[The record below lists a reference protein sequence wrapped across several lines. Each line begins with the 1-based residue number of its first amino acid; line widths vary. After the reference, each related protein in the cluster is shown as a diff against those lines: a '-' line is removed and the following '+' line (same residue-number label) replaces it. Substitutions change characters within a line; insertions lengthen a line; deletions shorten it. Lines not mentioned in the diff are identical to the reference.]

1 MEEHQRFIAR
11 QPILNAKQETYAYEL
26 LFRSSMENFFQNMN
40 GDTATS
46 QLIADSFL
54 LFGIES
60 LIGRGKAFINITERL
75 LLEGAANLLPKHN
88 VVIELL
94 ETIEPSQAVIDACR
108 RLAANGYALA
118 LDDFVFAPKYTPL
131 IELAHIIKVDL
142 LESSPAEVAALA
154 KQLRRTGTVLL
165 AEKVE
170 TQHEFE
176 QTKKAG
182 CALFQGFFFSKPIIV
197 SRKELPPHK
206 HHYLRLLREVNSP
219 EISYG
224 NLAKLVQSDV
234 SLSLK
239 LLKFVNSAGFG
250 LGQEIRSIQHALAY
264 LGEEQIRKWATIMTL
279 GQLAGDRPEELLRLA
294 LIRARFAELVA
305 EKTKLADRPG
315 DLFLLGMF
323 SLLDAMLGRPI
334 REMAAELP
342 VAEDLREALCGEVN
356 PLRAVLELIL
366 THEKGDW
373 AGIQRLASQAGIA
386 EADLAGIYAA
396 AIQYGEEVFCTLKA
410 A

>member
-26 LFRSSMENFFQNMN
+26 LFRSSMENVFQATD

-60 LIGRGKAFINITERL
+60 LIGGGKAFINITERL
-75 LLEGAANLLPKHN
+75 LLNGAADLLPKHS

-94 ETIEPSQAVIDACR
+94 ETIEPSEAVIDACR
-108 RLAANGYALA
+108 RLAASGYKLA
-118 LDDFVFAPKYTPL
+118 LDDFVFAPKYRPL
-131 IELAHIIKVDL
+131 MELAHIIKVDL
-142 LESSPAEVAALA
+142 LQSSPADVAALA
-154 KQLRRTGTVLL
+154 RRLHGTGTVLL

-170 TQHEFE
+170 TQREFE
-176 QTKKAG
+176 QSKKAG
-182 CALFQGFFFSKPIIV
+182 CSLFQGFFFSKPVIV

-206 HHYLRLLREVNSP
+206 KHYLRLLKEVNSP
-219 EISYG
+219 EMSYD
-224 NLAKLVQSDV
+224 NLAELIQSDV

-239 LLKFVNSAGFG
+239 LLKYTNSAVFA
-250 LGQEIRSIQHALAY
+250 LRQEIRSLQHALAY
-264 LGEEQIRKWATIMTL
+264 LGEQQIRKWATMMSL
-279 GQLAGDRPEELLRLA
+279 GELAGDRPEELLRLA
-294 LIRARFAELVA
+294 LIRARCAELIA
-305 EKTKLADRPG
+305 KRGKLSDRAG

-323 SLLDAMLGRPI
+323 SLLDAVLGRPI

-342 VAEDLREALCGEVN
+342 VAADLREALCGEVN

-366 THEKGDW
+366 THEKGEW
-373 AGIQRLASQAGIA
+373 AEVQRLASQAGIA
-386 EADLAGIYAA
+386 ETDLAGIYAA
-396 AIQYGEEVFCTLKA
+396 AIQYGEEAFCTLKA

>member
-1 MEEHQRFIAR
+1 MEDHQRFIAR
-11 QPILNAKQETYAYEL
+11 QPILNAKQEVYAYEL
-26 LFRSSMENFFQNMN
+26 LFRSSMENLFQATD

-75 LLEGAANLLPKHN
+75 LLDGAANLLPKHN

-94 ETIEPSQAVIDACR
+94 ETIEPREPVIDACR
-108 RLAANGYALA
+108 SLAANGYKLA
-118 LDDFVFAPKYTPL
+118 LDDFVFAPKYMPL

-142 LESSPAEVAALA
+142 LESSPTEVAALA
-154 KQLRRTGTVLL
+154 KRLDGTGTVLL

-170 TQHEFE
+170 TQREFE
-176 QTKKAG
+176 QSKKAG
-182 CALFQGFFFSKPIIV
+182 CSLFQGFFFSKPVII

-206 HHYLRLLREVNSP
+206 HHYLRLLKEVNSP
-219 EISYG
+219 EMSYD
-224 NLAKLVQSDV
+224 NLANLVQSDV

-239 LLKFVNSAGFG
+239 LLQYINSSFFG
-250 LGQEIRSIQHALAY
+250 VKQEIRSLQHALAY

-279 GQLAGDRPEELLRLA
+279 GQLAEDRPEELLRLA

-305 EKTKLADRPG
+305 ERSKLADRAG

-334 REMAAELP
+334 RETTAELP
-342 VAEDLREALCGEVN
+342 IAEDLRGALCGEVN
-356 PLRAVLELIL
+356 PLRAVLELIMSY
-366 THEKGDW
+366 EKGDW
-373 AGIQRLASQAGIA
+373 ADVQQLASQSGIA
-386 EADLAGIYAA
+386 EKDLAGIYAS

>member
-1 MEEHQRFIAR
+1 M
-11 QPILNAKQETYAYEL
+11 L
-26 LFRSSMENFFQNMN
+26 L
-40 GDTATS
+40 
-46 QLIADSFL
+46 
-54 LFGIES
+54 
-60 LIGRGKAFINITERL
+60 
-75 LLEGAANLLPKHN
+75 
-88 VVIELL
+88 
-94 ETIEPSQAVIDACR
+94 
-108 RLAANGYALA
+108 
-118 LDDFVFAPKYTPL
+118 
-131 IELAHIIKVDL
+131 
-142 LESSPAEVAALA
+142 
-154 KQLRRTGTVLL
+154 
-165 AEKVE
+165 
-170 TQHEFE
+170 
-176 QTKKAG
+176 
-182 CALFQGFFFSKPIIV
+182 
-197 SRKELPPHK
+197 
-206 HHYLRLLREVNSP
+206 
-219 EISYG
+219 SY
-224 NLAKLVQSDV
+224 V
-234 SLSLK
+234 
-239 LLKFVNSAGFG
+239 
-250 LGQEIRSIQHALAY
+250 GQEIRSIQHALAY

-334 REMAAELP
+334 REMASELP
-342 VAEDLREALCGEVN
+342 VAVDLREALCGEVN

>member
-1 MEEHQRFIAR
+1 MEDHRRFIAR
-11 QPILNAKQETYAYEL
+11 QPILDAQQEVYAYEL
-26 LFRSSMENFFQNMN
+26 LFRSSMDNLFQATN

-54 LFGIES
+54 LFGIET
-60 LIGRGKAFINITERL
+60 LVGRAKAFINITERL
-75 LLEGAANLLPKHN
+75 LLDGAATLLPKHN

-94 ETIEPSQAVIDACR
+94 ETIEPNEAVIDACR
-108 RLAANGYALA
+108 RLAANGYQLA
-118 LDDFVFAPKYTPL
+118 LDDFVFAPKYMPL

-142 LESSPAEVAALA
+142 LESSPSEVAALA
-154 KQLRRTGTVLL
+154 KRLQGTKTVLL

-170 TQHEFE
+170 TQREFE
-176 QTKKAG
+176 YSKKAG
-182 CALFQGFFFSKPIIV
+182 CSLFQGFFFSKPVIV

-206 HHYLRLLREVNSP
+206 QHYLRLLKEVNSP
-219 EISYG
+219 EMSYD
-224 NLAKLVQSDV
+224 NLTNLVQSDV
-234 SLSLK
+234 SLSLR
-239 LLKFVNSAGFG
+239 LLRYVNSAVFS
-250 LGQEIRSIQHALAY
+250 LGHEIHSLQHALAY
-264 LGEEQIRKWATIMTL
+264 LGEDQIRKWATIMTL
-279 GQLAGDRPEELLRLA
+279 GHLAGDRPEELLRLA

-305 EKTKLADRPG
+305 ERSKLANRAG

-342 VAEDLREALCGEVN
+342 IAKDLRKALCGELN

-366 THEKGDW
+366 TYEQGDW
-373 AGIQRLASQAGIA
+373 AGVQMLASQANIA
-386 EADLAGIYAA
+386 EKELAGIYAS
-396 AIQYGEEVFCTLKA
+396 AIQYAEEVFCTLNA